1 MLIKIDENIKVAFK
15 DIEMQNNSSNC
26 GIKNFCSIMII
37 CGRNSVVECN
47 LPKVD
52 VAGSSP
58 VSRFLNYLGQLLY
71 VF

>member
-1 MLIKIDENIKVAFK
+1 
-15 DIEMQNNSSNC
+15 MQNNSSNC

-52 VAGSSP
+52 VEGSSP
-58 VSRFLNYLGQLLY
+58 FVRLFFICKKVIKKDRFRSQLQH
-71 VF
+71 